1 MTSSAF
7 VALVVED
14 DVLTRMDIAGAFEA
28 RGWAVLEAAS
38 GEAALALCNSGTH
51 VDALI
56 TDIDLGGGAS
66 GWDVARAFWQRDV
79 LPVIY
84 TSGNPD
90 SPRRHVPQSCFVA
103 KPCPSSAMVEACLR
117 LHKRYRRQKSG
128 HDLGA
133 RSIHAGRA

>member
-1 MTSSAF
+1 MTSSGF

-14 DVLTRMDIAGAFEA
+14 DVLTRMDIAGAFVA

-38 GEAALALCNSGTH
+38 GEAALALCNSGTR

-66 GWDVARAFWQRDV
+66 GWDVACAFWQRGV

-84 TSGNPD
+84 VSASTDLPH
-90 SPRRHVPQSCFVA
+90 RRVLQSRFMA
-103 KPCPSSAMVEACLR
+103 KPCRPSALIEACAH
-117 LHKRYRRQKSG
+117 LHESFRRQNCG
-128 HDLGA
+128 G
-133 RSIHAGRA
+133 HAGRNEAVGPA

>member
-1 MTSSAF
+1 MTSSGF

-14 DVLTRMDIAGAFEA
+14 DVLTRFDVADALEA
-28 RGWAVLEAAS
+28 SGWAALKAAS
-38 GEAALALCNSGTH
+38 GESALELCHSDAH

-90 SPRRHVPQSCFVA
+90 SPQRHVPQSCFVA
-103 KPCPSSAMVEACLR
+103 KPCPSSALIAACLR
-117 LHKRYRRQKSG
+117 LHQCFRRQQRG
-128 HDLGA
+128 RGA
-133 RSIHAGRA
+133 FGVASAS